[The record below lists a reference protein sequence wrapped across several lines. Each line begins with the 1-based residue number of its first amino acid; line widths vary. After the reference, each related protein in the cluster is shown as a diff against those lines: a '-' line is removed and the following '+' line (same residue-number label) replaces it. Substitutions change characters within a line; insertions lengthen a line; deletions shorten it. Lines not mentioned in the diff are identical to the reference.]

1 MEFKDYYVIL
11 GVKPDADS
19 SQIKTAYRKLARQY
33 HPDMNSDA
41 GAEDKFKEVAEA
53 HEVLKNKTRRAEFDE
68 LRRYGR
74 QSKQGFSPPPGW
86 RSSSNASEQHNPQF
100 DGEFSDFFNSM
111 FGARNRNFN
120 NKKSEFNQPMRG
132 QDAEIEISVS
142 LEESIAEHTRTVA
155 YRLPLNKGGQATH
168 IDKRLNVKIP
178 KGVIDGERIRLK
190 GQGSPGAGN
199 ASAGDLYLQIR
210 LKPHPLFDVE
220 GCNLMLT
227 LPISPWEAAL
237 GTKVEVPTLT
247 GKISLTITPNAQSG
261 NKLRIKGRG
270 LQGKALAGD
279 LFAIIK
285 VVMPVTASIEA
296 QEHWQTLAKIAD
308 FDPRAQWSHSK

>member
-11 GVKPDADS
+11 GVKPDADGK
-19 SQIKTAYRKLARQY
+19 QIKTAYRKLARQY
-33 HPDMNSDA
+33 HPDMNSEA

-53 HEVLKNKTRRAEFDE
+53 YEVLKNKTRRAEFDE
-68 LRRYGR
+68 LRQYSS
-74 QSKQGFSPPPGW
+74 QSKQGFRPPPGW
-86 RSSSNASEQHNPQF
+86 QGSSNASSQNNPQF

-120 NKKSEFNQPMRG
+120 NKNSEFNQPMRG
-132 QDAEIEISVS
+132 QDAEIEISVL
-142 LEESIAEHTRTVA
+142 LEESIAEHTRTVS
-155 YRLPLNKGGQATH
+155 YRLPVNKGGQATH

-178 KGVIDGERIRLK
+178 KGVIEGERIRLK

-199 ASAGDLYLQIR
+199 ASAGDLYLHIR
-210 LKPHPLFDVE
+210 LVPHPLFDVE
-220 GCNLMLT
+220 GHNLILT

-261 NKLRIKGRG
+261 KKLRIKGRG
-270 LQGKALAGD
+270 LQGKAITGD

-285 VVMPVTASIEA
+285 VVMPATTSAEA
-296 QEHWQTLAKIAD
+296 QELWQALAKTAD
-308 FDPRAQWSHSK
+308 FDPRAQWSNSK